1 MSNLNR
7 KDFEDF
13 IKNLSTSPVEK
24 IVDVVAD
31 DDELREYLATTAGNI
46 RNGADFDQFNSGNR
60 EATFDYKDFWATSQ
74 YLVDWTW
81 KDYKQFFSDCDRKS
95 IAHWAPYILQALVQ
109 RMTSSHAK
117 KVQTEID
124 RLDAMRQKR
133 ETAARFARFYATV
146 PPTFRSASVSDFK
159 SKVWLSIVEG
169 VKKGRSYLLY
179 GGNGIG
185 KTHFS
190 YAMAM
195 HFLQEEKPCNR
206 MELGTALSLIS
217 TLSQSQRTAME
228 KVVDNVFTKSCQ
240 LLILDEVDK
249 TVVVPTNYR
258 TLFYLVNKRYE
269 WQLQTVL
276 LCNADTEDEM
286 NKLLGSSICDRFRAD
301 SWKAEIVD
309 LTAATS
315 RRRGG
320 KG

>member
-1 MSNLNR
+1 MSNLSR

-13 IKNLSTSPVEK
+13 IKDLSTSPVEK

-46 RNGADFDQFNSGNR
+46 RNGADFDQFNSGNKA
-60 EATFDYKDFWATSQ
+60 ATFDYKDFWATSQ

-146 PPTFRSASVSDFK
+146 PPTFRSASVEALPKAWRD
-159 SKVWLSIVEG
+159 LAEG
-169 VKKGRSYLLY
+169 IRKGRSYLVF
-179 GGNGIG
+179 GNRGCG
-185 KTHFS
+185 KTFFG
-190 YAMAM
+190 YAVAM
-195 HFLQEEKPCNR
+195 RLLQEEKPCSR
-206 MELGTALSLIS
+206 MEIGSALSLVTTITQNQKI
-217 TLSQSQRTAME
+217 TLE

-240 LLILDEVDK
+240 TLILDGIDQEVV
-249 TVVVPTNYR
+249 TPSSHR
-258 TLFYLVNKRYE
+258 MLSYLINRRYE

-276 LCNADTEDEM
+276 LCHALSQKEVSE
-286 NKLLGSSICDRFRAD
+286 LLGSSICDRFRAD
-301 SWKAEIVD
+301 TWKAEIVD
-309 LTAATS
+309 FSKMKSWRKETV
-315 RRRGG
+315 G
-320 KG
+320 